1 MISTIKY
8 KYDSEG
14 NLISKDAEDK
24 NGFFL
29 YQSLTVKNATRSL
42 VTTVSGDVKDA
53 VDWTKNKINDITD
66 GVKKAAIKA
75 KEAVVEAWNR
85 TIKKAIPAVGKFVNE
100 TVWKKWIVGG
110 VWETFCKNVAW
121 QMVLSEINR
130 CVLR

>member
-1 MISTIKY
+1 M
-8 KYDSEG
+8 
-14 NLISKDAEDK
+14 
-24 NGFFL
+24 
-29 YQSLTVKNATRSL
+29 
-42 VTTVSGDVKDA
+42 VTTVSGAVKDA

-130 CVLR
+130 CVCSVELEKPGVRKLSYACFIAIPMIACNLPYVL